1 VVSVHIDDFIIVRK
15 IFTLPLYTLSM
26 ETSRTFSNVLEK
38 FQKKRKDLVANL
50 IEIIKR
56 ISQSCT

>member
-1 VVSVHIDDFIIVRK
+1 
-15 IFTLPLYTLSM
+15 M

-50 IEIIKR
+50 IVNKKNNNTDTSNRKLDDEL
-56 ISQSCT
+56 

>member
-1 VVSVHIDDFIIVRK
+1 
-15 IFTLPLYTLSM
+15 M

-50 IEIIKR
+50 IDEWAQEER
-56 ISQSCT
+56 EVCFLC